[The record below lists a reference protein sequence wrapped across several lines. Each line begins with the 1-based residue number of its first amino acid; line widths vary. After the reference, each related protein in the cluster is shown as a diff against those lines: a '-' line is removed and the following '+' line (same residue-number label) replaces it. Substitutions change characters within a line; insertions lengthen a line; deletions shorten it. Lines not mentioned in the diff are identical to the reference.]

1 MASIDT
7 QPTDRDLNTPA
18 LDRSALKPT
27 ETTRRPWLVLV
38 AMTGALAMIMLDQT
52 VVTVALPTMA
62 RNLSISPTGQ
72 QWVVSAYVLAL
83 AALVALGGKLGD
95 VIGRVTTFRL
105 GMVVFALSSVACGLT
120 PAHAWGETW
129 MIASRAA
136 QGAGAA
142 LMMPA
147 SAAIVIGS
155 SAPAMRGRAM
165 AAYSGISMLFLVVG
179 PVLGGLLTEY
189 WSWRIVF
196 ALNVPVAVLS
206 LVLVRLAKPANVEVP
221 GSHVRYRDA
230 GLLVGGLLLTVL
242 AIEESSR
249 WSWSSSLTWTVLGG
263 GVALVGVFAAVQL
276 RSADPLVDVRLLLAR
291 PFLGATLSIAALQ
304 FGLSAAVLYGS
315 LYNQQL
321 LGMSP
326 IEGGLAALPLI
337 LAVAV
342 GAQVGGRWFDWYGV
356 RKPVLTGLTLGVA
369 GLSLWTASLPGLD
382 YRWQVPGMILTGLG
396 LGLTISPAN
405 TDALNRV
412 SGADL
417 GQASGIVQTM
427 RQLGGTLGVA
437 VIGAVVLG
445 TLGAGAGREHAAVGV
460 TTGFAAATLA
470 FAAAV
475 AVAAWLLP
483 PKEAR
488 TPQS

>member
-1 MASIDT
+1 MASTHT
-7 QPTDRDLNTPA
+7 QLTRTPLNDPGLGPPVTSSP
-18 LDRSALKPT
+18 

-62 RNLSISPTGQ
+62 RDLSLSPTGQ

-105 GMVVFALSSVACGLT
+105 GMILFALGSVACGLA
-120 PAHAWGETW
+120 PASAGGETW
-129 MIASRAA
+129 IIVSRAV

-155 SAPAMRGRAM
+155 FAPAQRGRAM
-165 AAYSGISMLFLVVG
+165 ASYTGISMLFLVVG

-221 GSHVRYRDA
+221 GSHVRYREA

-263 GVALVGVFAAVQL
+263 GLALVGVFAAVQL

-304 FGLSAAVLYGS
+304 F
-315 LYNQQL
+315 
-321 LGMSP
+321 
-326 IEGGLAALPLI
+326 
-337 LAVAV
+337 
-342 GAQVGGRWFDWYGV
+342 
-356 RKPVLTGLTLGVA
+356 
-369 GLSLWTASLPGLD
+369 
-382 YRWQVPGMILTGLG
+382 
-396 LGLTISPAN
+396 
-405 TDALNRV
+405 
-412 SGADL
+412 
-417 GQASGIVQTM
+417 
-427 RQLGGTLGVA
+427 
-437 VIGAVVLG
+437 
-445 TLGAGAGREHAAVGV
+445 
-460 TTGFAAATLA
+460 
-470 FAAAV
+470 
-475 AVAAWLLP
+475 
-483 PKEAR
+483 
-488 TPQS
+488 

>member
-105 GMVVFALSSVACGLT
+105 GMILFALGSVACGLA
-120 PAHAWGETW
+120 PASAGGETW
-129 MIASRAA
+129 IIVSRAV

-155 SAPAMRGRAM
+155 FAPARRGRAM
-165 AAYSGISMLFLVVG
+165 ASYTGISMLFLVVG
-179 PVLGGLLTEY
+179 PVVGGLLTEY

-206 LVLVRLAKPANVEVP
+206 LALVRLAKPTNVAVP
-221 GSHVRYRDA
+221 GSHVRYR
-230 GLLVGGLLLTVL
+230 GPGC
-242 AIEESSR
+242 
-249 WSWSSSLTWTVLGG
+249 WW
-263 GVALVGVFAAVQL
+263 AA
-276 RSADPLVDVRLLLAR
+276 SC
-291 PFLGATLSIAALQ
+291 
-304 FGLSAAVLYGS
+304 
-315 LYNQQL
+315 
-321 LGMSP
+321 
-326 IEGGLAALPLI
+326 
-337 LAVAV
+337 
-342 GAQVGGRWFDWYGV
+342 
-356 RKPVLTGLTLGVA
+356 
-369 GLSLWTASLPGLD
+369 
-382 YRWQVPGMILTGLG
+382 
-396 LGLTISPAN
+396 
-405 TDALNRV
+405 
-412 SGADL
+412 
-417 GQASGIVQTM
+417 
-427 RQLGGTLGVA
+427 
-437 VIGAVVLG
+437 
-445 TLGAGAGREHAAVGV
+445 
-460 TTGFAAATLA
+460 
-470 FAAAV
+470 
-475 AVAAWLLP
+475 
-483 PKEAR
+483 
-488 TPQS
+488 